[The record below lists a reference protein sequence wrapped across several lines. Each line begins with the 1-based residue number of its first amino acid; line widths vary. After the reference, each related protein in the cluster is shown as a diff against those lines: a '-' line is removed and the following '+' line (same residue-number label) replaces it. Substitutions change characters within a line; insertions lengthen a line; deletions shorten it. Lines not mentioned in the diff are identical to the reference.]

1 MFNFLFT
8 KTPLMFLVQSLW
20 RDEAYSYLLAK
31 RNIFEI
37 ITLTMKDFSP
47 PLYYLVLHYWTALF
61 GKSEIALRSLSLI
74 FFWAT
79 LYVVYLILSEVF
91 KLSVR
96 KSFLYLLFFLLN
108 PILVYFAFEA
118 RMYSLFAFLSTLSFY
133 SLYKKN
139 KKLYLLSTILGLYT
153 HYFMVFVVIG
163 QWLVARYKQKQA
175 LLAFAP
181 WMILVLVNRATS
193 SGAFWIGKISIAN
206 FLTFLGEIFTGYEK
220 GFGFFGK
227 QIVYV
232 SLAILAVV
240 IFAYFK
246 NRQAKKADKDLYA
259 LLFVWGVGIPL
270 FVLLISFF
278 KPVFLPRYLIFSS
291 VGLSLLMVY
300 SFEKMPIYLKVFAIA
315 FLVAFSFNFQK
326 MQVAKR
332 TKAPLRQT
340 VNEINSMMKDGDSV
354 YVASELD
361 YFTVQYYLNNNRI
374 YIYGKSY
381 EEIPDYI
388 GKVLV
393 EKDRV
398 TTNLP
403 IYPNKAF
410 VVNADGS
417 YDIKA
422 LY

>member
-8 KTPLMFLVQSLW
+8 KTPLIFLVQSLW

-31 RNIFEI
+31 KSIIEI
-37 ITLTMKDFSP
+37 ITMTMKDFSP
-47 PLYYLVLHYWTALF
+47 PLYYLILHYWVAVF
-61 GKSEIALRSLSLI
+61 GKGEIAMRSLSLI

-79 LYVVYLILSEVF
+79 LYVVYLILTEVL
-91 KLSVR
+91 KLDMK

-108 PILVYFAFEA
+108 PILVYFAFEV

-133 SLYKKN
+133 SLFKKN
-139 KKLYLLSTILGLYT
+139 SRLYLVSTILGLYT

-163 QWLVARYKQKQA
+163 QWLVSRFKQRQA
-175 LLAFAP
+175 LLAFVP
-181 WMILVLVNRATS
+181 WMVLVVLSRATS
-193 SGAFWIGKISIAN
+193 STSFWIGKVSFSN
-206 FLTFLGEIFTGYEK
+206 FLTFLGEVFTGYEK
-220 GFGFFGK
+220 NFGFFSN
-227 QIVYV
+227 QIIYI

-240 IFAYFK
+240 VYALLK
-246 NRQAKKADKDLYA
+246 SRHEKKADKNLFSI
-259 LLFVWGVGIPL
+259 LFVWGVGIPL
-270 FVLLISFF
+270 FVLIVSIF

-300 SFEKMPIYLKVFAIA
+300 AFERMPTYLKVFAIA
-315 FLVAFSFNFQK
+315 FFIAFSLNFQK
-326 MQVAKR
+326 MQVEKR

-340 VNEINSMMKDGDSV
+340 FAEIGKMMKKNDVV
-354 YVASELD
+354 YVETELD
-361 YFTVQYYLNNNRI
+361 YFTAQYYLDNDRI
-374 YIYGKSY
+374 YIYGKDY

-393 EKDRV
+393 KRDKV
-398 TTNLP
+398 VSTLP
-403 IYPNKAF
+403 VYPKKAF
-410 VVNADGS
+410 FLNLDGS

>member
-8 KTPLMFLVQSLW
+8 KTPLVFLVQSLW

-31 RNIFEI
+31 KNIIEI
-37 ITLTMKDFSP
+37 ISMTMKDFSP
-47 PLYYLVLHYWTALF
+47 PLYYLILHYWIAIF
-61 GKSEIALRSLSLI
+61 GNGEIAMRSLSLI
-74 FFWAT
+74 FFWAS
-79 LYVVYLILSEVF
+79 LYVVYLILTEVF
-91 KLSVR
+91 KLDMR

-108 PILVYFAFEA
+108 PILVYFAFEV

-139 KKLYLLSTILGLYT
+139 TKLYLISTILGLYT

-163 QWLVARYKQKQA
+163 QWLVYRFKQRQA

-181 WMILVLVNRATS
+181 WMILVILSRATS
-193 SGAFWIGKISIAN
+193 STSFWIGKISATN
-206 FLTFLGEIFTGYEK
+206 FLTFLGEVYTGYEK
-220 GFGFFGK
+220 NFGFFSN
-227 QIVYV
+227 QIIFI
-232 SLAILAVV
+232 SWAILAVV
-240 IFAYFK
+240 VYALLK
-246 NRQAKKADKDLYA
+246 SRHEKKAEKSLFNT
-259 LLFVWGVGIPL
+259 LFVWGVGIPF
-270 FVLLISFF
+270 FVLVVSIF

-300 SFEKMPIYLKVFAIA
+300 AFERMPTYLKVFAIV
-315 FLVAFSFNFQK
+315 FFVAFSFNFQK

-340 VNEINSMMKDGDSV
+340 FAEISKVMKEDDLV
-354 YVASELD
+354 YVETELD
-361 YFTVQYYLNNNRI
+361 YFTAQYYLDHDRI
-374 YIYGKSY
+374 YIYGKDY

-393 EKDRV
+393 SRDKV
-398 TTNLP
+398 VSTLP
-403 IYPNKAF
+403 VYPKKAF
-410 VVNADGS
+410 ILNLDGS